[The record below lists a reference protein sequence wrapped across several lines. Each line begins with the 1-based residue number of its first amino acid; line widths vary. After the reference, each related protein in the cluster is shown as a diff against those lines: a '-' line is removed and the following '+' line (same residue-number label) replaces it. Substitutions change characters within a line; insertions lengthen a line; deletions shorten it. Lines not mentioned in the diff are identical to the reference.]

1 MGDSPQP
8 LLELL
13 SKLPLWSKYLESQ
26 GRRKWAS
33 SQIKNIRCKRILMKR
48 RARLD
53 RSKRPRNAVE
63 RKVRILKKLIP
74 DCESM
79 GVEMLFRET
88 ADYIMALQMR
98 VKVMQIMVNALSAGS
113 DD

>member
-1 MGDSPQP
+1 MGDSQQP
-8 LLELL
+8 LHELL
-13 SKLPLWSKYLESQ
+13 SKPLWTKYLESQ
-26 GRRKWAS
+26 GRKKWAS

-53 RSKRPRNAVE
+53 RSKRPRTTVE

-98 VKVMQIMVNALSAGS
+98 VKVMQIMVNALSGS
-113 DD
+113 DE